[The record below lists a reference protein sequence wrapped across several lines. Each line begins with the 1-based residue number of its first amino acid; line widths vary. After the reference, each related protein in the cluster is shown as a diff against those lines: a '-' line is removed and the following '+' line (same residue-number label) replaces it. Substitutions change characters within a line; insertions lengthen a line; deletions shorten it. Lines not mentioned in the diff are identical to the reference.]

1 MKQVTADEKFHAE
14 KWSSDWYTL
23 RNEIPSKIKKYMEDD
38 LLFELVRPW
47 PFEIGNKNE
56 FRDAFEG
63 NGGILDYRFCRESWE
78 NFIYIRGVLEK
89 YKPFKILETGT
100 NAGIFSWM
108 CSNFLDDFEIHTIDL
123 NPNSKTFVDKI
134 KNHFNKGEI
143 IFYNKRSPEC
153 FDNSWWNESPFEKIN
168 FDFAF
173 LDAGHTHDIL
183 LGELRA
189 AGNLDIPV
197 IMVDDWYSNPLNDAI
212 EDFVSES
219 DYEIVDS
226 NSVTANPN
234 HMTKKIGYVKI
245 LEKKN
250 V

>member
-1 MKQVTADEKFHAE
+1 MKQVTGDEKFHAE

-23 RNEIPSKIKKYMEDD
+23 REEIPSDIKEYMEDN

-47 PFEIGNKNE
+47 PLEIGDKKQ
-56 FRDAFEG
+56 FRAAFGG

-78 NFIYIRGVLEK
+78 NLTYIRGVLEK
-89 YKPFKILETGT
+89 YKPKKIIETGT

-108 CSNFLDDFEIHTIDL
+108 CSNFLDDFEIHTIDW

-134 KNHFNKGEI
+134 KDYFNKGEI
-143 IFYNKRSPEC
+143 IFYNTKSPDC
-153 FDNSWWNESPFEKIN
+153 FKNEWWDESPFSKQK

-173 LDAGHTHDIL
+173 LDAGHTYDIL

-189 AGNLDIPV
+189 AGNLNIPV
-197 IMVDDWYSNPLNDAI
+197 IMVDDWSDDKLNRAI

-219 DYEIVDS
+219 DYKVVDLKAGTT
-226 NSVTANPN
+226 NSDN
-234 HMTKKIGYVKI
+234 KKVGFVKI
-245 LEKKN
+245 LERKN